1 MKKNKQYEV
10 IQSTKFPR
18 LTLINW
24 CILDLF
30 MGSENLAFLT
40 HVVVF
45 RRHELSQTLITENW
59 VFSDIDFFLHAKD

>member
-1 MKKNKQYEV
+1 
-10 IQSTKFPR
+10 
-18 LTLINW
+18 
-24 CILDLF
+24 